1 MNANFLIKRLCH
13 TIFNFFSFVGSRRS
27 EGRGSDGG
35 FSGRGGANNSRWGNE
50 PRGANNPTWHPEN
63 KFDYSRNNSTGK
75 YCKKKNTLKLHAL
88 CMQCALCIW

>member
-50 PRGANNPTWHPEN
+50 PRGANNPSWHPEN

-75 YCKKKNTLKLHAL
+75 FSTLTTFNNKATH
-88 CMQCALCIW
+88 